1 MDIPPGQHDTSSV
14 IEAIQRHRA
23 ELERTIAPLNHEQL
37 EASPA
42 GGWSIKDHLAHITA
56 WEMSAV
62 ALLTRTPRHTGLG
75 VDRATYESHDVDA
88 INHSIFNRNHHRPVD
103 DVLADFRD
111 AHQQLMTVLN
121 SLSDED
127 LQKPFSDYLPDEPGE
142 ETGEPVLGWIAG
154 NSYHHYVEH
163 LEIIHELANG

>member
-1 MDIPPGQHDTSSV
+1 MDITPDQRGKSSL
-14 IEAIQRHRA
+14 IGAIQRHRA
-23 ELERTIAPLNHEQL
+23 ELEATIAPLNHVQL

-42 GGWSIKDHLAHITA
+42 GGWSIKDHLAHIAA

-62 ALLTRTPRHTGLG
+62 ALLTGTPRYAGLG

-88 INHSIFNRNHHRPVD
+88 VNQGIFRQNHHRPMD

-111 AHQQLMTVLN
+111 AHQQLMAVLN

-127 LQKPFSDYLPDEPGE
+127 LQKTYSDYLPDEPAE
-142 ETGEPVLGWIAG
+142 ETGAPVLGWIAG
-154 NSYHHYVEH
+154 NTYHHYAEH
-163 LEIIHELANG
+163 LEIIRELANG